1 MALTGVPVNN
11 KIQMENKRRCFFM
24 ARLHSKKKG
33 KAGTKRPKTRAMPEW
48 KPLKKAEL
56 EEMILKMAKEGTP
69 QAKIGLIMRDQHG
82 VANLR
87 AQLGMTIGQFL
98 KKEKATPEYP
108 DDLLN
113 LIKKAVRMSGHLKVS
128 KKDVHN
134 WVKLG
139 HVESKIH
146 RLVKY
151 YSSKGML
158 PAGWR
163 YNREKASL
171 LVK

>member
-1 MALTGVPVNN
+1 M
-11 KIQMENKRRCFFM
+11 KFM

-33 KAGTKRPKTRAMPEW
+33 KAGTKRPKDNVAPTW
-48 KPLKKAEL
+48 STLKPAEL
-56 EEMILKMAKEGTP
+56 KETILKMAREGVP
-69 QAKIGLIMRDQHG
+69 PAKIGIILRDHHA

-87 AQLGMTIGQFL
+87 VHLGMSLKAFL
-98 KKEKATPEYP
+98 KKENALGEYP
-108 DDLLN
+108 EDVLN
-113 LIKKAVRMSGHLKVS
+113 LIKKAVRMANHIKAT
-128 KKDVHN
+128 KNDVGN
-134 WVKLG
+134 SVKLG

-146 RLVKY
+146 RLAKY

-163 YNREKASL
+163 YTREKAAL

>member
-1 MALTGVPVNN
+1 
-11 KIQMENKRRCFFM
+11 M

-33 KAGTKRPKTRAMPEW
+33 KAGTKRPKSKAAPTW
-48 KPLKKAEL
+48 STLKPAEIK
-56 EEMILKMAKEGTP
+56 ENILKMAKEGVPPT
-69 QAKIGLIMRDQHG
+69 KIGIILRDQHS

-87 AQLGMTIGQFL
+87 GVLGMSLKAFL
-98 KKEKATPEYP
+98 KKENALGEYP

-113 LIKKAVRMSGHLKVS
+113 LIKKAVRMTNHIKAS
-128 KKDVHN
+128 KNDTAN
-134 WVKLG
+134 TVKLG

-146 RLVKY
+146 RLAKY

-158 PAGWR
+158 PSGWK
-163 YNREKASL
+163 YDREKVAL

>member
-1 MALTGVPVNN
+1 
-11 KIQMENKRRCFFM
+11 M

-33 KAGTKRPKTRAMPEW
+33 KAGTKRPKTTDVPEW
-48 KPLKKAEL
+48 TAAKKAEI
-56 EEMILKMAKEGTP
+56 EDIILKMAREGVP
-69 QAKIGLIMRDQHG
+69 PAKIGLVLRDQHG

-87 AQLGMTIGQFL
+87 SQLGMSL
-98 KKEKATPEYP
+98 RAYLAKEKALGEYP
-108 DDLLN
+108 EDLLN
-113 LIKKAVRMSGHLKVS
+113 LIKKAVRVTGHLKAS
-128 KKDVHN
+128 KNDTHN
-134 WVKLG
+134 LVKLG
-139 HVESKIH
+139 HVESKIQ

-158 PAGWR
+158 PPGWR